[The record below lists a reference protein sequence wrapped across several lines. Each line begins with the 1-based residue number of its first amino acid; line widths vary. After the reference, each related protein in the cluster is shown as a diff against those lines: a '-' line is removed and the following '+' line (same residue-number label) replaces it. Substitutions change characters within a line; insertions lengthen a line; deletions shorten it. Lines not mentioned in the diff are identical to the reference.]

1 MSQYVEFFLIALL
14 IVMIN
19 KVPEFM
25 CTAVNDKMIVALL
38 LILNIYIFKVYGI
51 SSGILFAVILVIILD
66 KGKVSMTNQDTFVPK
81 ISIWQP
87 SNFSSPCQVNLDR
100 KIKINSE
107 KANISST
114 KQLDKNTNGG
124 F

>member
-1 MSQYVEFFLIALL
+1 MSQYVEFFLVGLL

-25 CTAVNDKMIVALL
+25 CTAVNNKMIVALL
-38 LILNIYIFKVYGI
+38 LLLNIYIFKIYGI
-51 SSGILFAVILVIILD
+51 SSGILFAVILVLILD

-87 SNFSSPCQVNLDR
+87 SIFSSPCQVNLDR